1 MSIRY
6 PLNFILFIVVFLMV
20 NQLSL
25 NNYLKIAL
33 IALILGGID
42 YLSFKTGI
50 IEKKVPVY
58 IGAGFMVLV
67 VAILL
72 SFEP

>member
-6 PLNFILFIVVFLMV
+6 PLNFILFIVVFLIV
-20 NQLSL
+20 NQFSL
-25 NNYLKIAL
+25 NDILKIAL
-33 IALILGGID
+33 VAIILGGID
-42 YLSFKTGI
+42 YLSFKTGL

-67 VAILL
+67 IAVML
-72 SFEP
+72 SIG

>member
-6 PLNFILFIVVFLMV
+6 PLNFILFIVVFLIV

-25 NNYLKIAL
+25 NDILKIAL
-33 IALILGGID
+33 IAIILGGID
-42 YLSFKTGI
+42 YLSFKTGL

-67 VAILL
+67 IAVML
-72 SFEP
+72 SIG